1 MSFKMRMFYELLG
14 ITLWEETLDKSHT
27 FKLSVWRERPSHTI
41 CTNPVFLGQA
51 FLGFDVCWLYP
62 CHGYFDVSYCE
73 ICPDCRLNWFH
84 GGVPSFSPLW
94 PVFGKLVNSLPPLS
108 PSLPSIMHHCL
119 FLSFL
124 FCAVSAQGTIH
135 IGSNWKLMRY
145 TFQILRWSALSPYN
159 KCRRHSANKKGLGW
173 VIFPY
178 NFGAFSPGLVNPVPL
193 AWLCQ
198 VSSSW

>member
-14 ITLWEETLDKSHT
+14 IILLEETLDKSHT
-27 FKLSVWRERPSHTI
+27 FKLSEWGLWPSHTI

-73 ICPDCRLNWFH
+73 ICPNCRLNWFH

-94 PVFGKLVNSLPPLS
+94 AVFGKLVNSLPDPHYLLLS
-108 PSLPSIMHHCL
+108 LQSRTTDC

-124 FCAVSAQGTIH
+124 FCAVFAQGTFH
-135 IGSNWKLMRY
+135 IESNWKLMRY
-145 TFQILRWSALSPYN
+145 SFQIQCWSALSPYM
-159 KCRRHSANKKGLGW
+159 
-173 VIFPY
+173 PET
-178 NFGAFSPGLVNPVPL
+178 FS
-193 AWLCQ
+193 
-198 VSSSW
+198 